1 MWLESLKE
9 GPDSI
14 SRKSGNDVTENEE
27 IVVKSGFLIFGV
39 LKLEVV
45 YTIES
50 SITEDFM
57 LTHLIIIEW

>member
-27 IVVKSGFLIFGV
+27 IVIKSGFLIFGV